1 MYYVQ
6 VGPGSLT
13 INNKFKIEPESL
25 QYLENAP
32 TSKIASLA
40 GWDSPVYDILSL
52 YNQ

>member
-40 GWDSPVYDILSL
+40 CWDSPVYDILSL